1 MVLILTEDELK
12 FGEKYVQSISQHY
25 FIIEKMYLKET
36 KTQTRVDPGPSYY
49 LIRASSSD
57 YVMPILDGQICIKLP
72 ETLEFQHIRNGKV
85 AGKSKQYTSDQLK

>member
-1 MVLILTEDELK
+1 MKTRSTTKKKHETKAGEILSFMVLVLTEDELK

-36 KTQTRVDPGPSYY
+36 KTQSRVDPGPSYY

-57 YVMPILDGQICIKLP
+57 YVMPILDG
-72 ETLEFQHIRNGKV
+72 
-85 AGKSKQYTSDQLK
+85 